1 MSFSGNTKEELS
13 HLQSKARHCQ
23 IAELAGIMCNL
34 GKLYRLN
41 DTIGVKIETENVL
54 LARRSYELI
63 KRVFRFSPR
72 VQIRRNSFLNR
83 NRIYSVVIEKADE
96 AETVLMALKIP
107 FKETDFGKKTEWVVN
122 EMLLQKSCCKRAYIR
137 GVFFSAGSITDPEK
151 GYHFEC
157 VFNDQ
162 AKANQYISQMAFFGI
177 EGKSIERKGHFVVYI
192 KEGAQ
197 IVDVL
202 NVMEAHNALME
213 LENVRILK
221 EVRNSVN
228 RKVNCETANINK
240 TVSAAVKQIEDI
252 VYIRDHVGLESLSPA
267 LFQVAE
273 RRLAYPEA
281 PLKELGEMLNP
292 PVGKSGVNHRLRK
305 LSQIAEELRS

>member
-13 HLQSKARHCQ
+13 HLQSRARHCQ
-23 IAELAGIMCNL
+23 LAEIAGILCCL
-34 GKLYRLN
+34 GKIFIDKNRISIKL
-41 DTIGVKIETENVL
+41 ETENVV
-54 LARRSYELI
+54 LARRYFELV
-63 KRVFRFSPR
+63 KKAFRFSSTI
-72 VQIRRNSFLNR
+72 QIRRNNYLNR
-83 NRIYSVVIEKADE
+83 NRIYTVSVEDYKI
-96 AETVLMALKIP
+96 AESMLMALKLP
-107 FKETDFGKKTEWVVN
+107 FREQEHWNSACWVVN

-137 GVFFSAGSITDPEK
+137 GVFLAVGSMTDPEK

-157 VFNDQ
+157 VFGDQ
-162 AKANQYISQMAFFGI
+162 WKAEQFILQIAFFGI
-177 EGKSIERKGHFVVYI
+177 EGKNIERKGHSVVYI
-192 KEGAQ
+192 KEGSQ
-197 IVDVL
+197 IVDAL

-252 VYIRDHVGLESLSPA
+252 MYIRDHVGLESLSPA
-267 LFQVAE
+267 LLQVAE

-281 PLKELGEMLNP
+281 PLKELGEMLSP

>member
-13 HLQSKARHCQ
+13 RLQSKARHCQ
-23 IAELAGIMCNL
+23 IAEIAGILCCL
-34 GKLYRLN
+34 GKIYIE
-41 DTIGVKIETENVL
+41 DDAMKVKLETENVV
-54 LARRSYELI
+54 LARRLFELV
-63 KRVFRFSPR
+63 KKAFRYSPE
-72 VQIRRNSFLNR
+72 VQIRRNNFLNR
-83 NRIYSVVIEKADE
+83 NRIYTVCMKDESV
-96 AETVLMALKIP
+96 AESLLMALKIP
-107 FKETDFGKKTEWVVN
+107 FRENGFEEKSEWLVS
-122 EMLLQKSCCKRAYIR
+122 EMLLQKSCCKRAYVR
-137 GVFFSAGSITDPEK
+137 GVFLAVGSMTDPEK

-157 VFNDQ
+157 VFVNHR
-162 AKANQYISQMAFFGI
+162 KANQFLEQIAFFGI
-177 EGKSIERKGHFVVYI
+177 EGKSIERKGHVVVYI
-192 KEGAQ
+192 KEGAL

-240 TVSAAVKQIEDI
+240 TVSAAVKQMEDI
-252 VYIRDHVGLESLSPA
+252 MYIRDHVGLESLSPA

-273 RRLAYPEA
+273 RRLAFPEA